1 MAIAMVCF
9 SVFLGAV
16 TVSAGNFTEFI
27 TAVRLAFLVFT
38 MLCAIGI
45 FASYARGT
53 IR

>member
-16 TVSAGNFTEFI
+16 TVSAGNFSEFI
-27 TAVRLAFLVFT
+27 TAVRLVFLVFT
-38 MLCAIGI
+38 LLCAIRI
-45 FASYARGT
+45 FASYALGT

>member
-1 MAIAMVCF
+1 MAIAMVSF

-38 MLCAIGI
+38 VLCAIGI
-45 FASYARGT
+45 FASYGRGT